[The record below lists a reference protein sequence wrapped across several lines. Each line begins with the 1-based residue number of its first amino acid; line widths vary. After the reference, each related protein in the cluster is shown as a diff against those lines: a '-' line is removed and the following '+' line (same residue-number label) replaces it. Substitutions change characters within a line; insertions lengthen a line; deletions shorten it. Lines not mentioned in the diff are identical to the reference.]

1 MALANK
7 KSEELYNR
15 KIGASAD
22 NKTIDATKE
31 TILQNAFNDK
41 EYINDDTN
49 LLFNA
54 GLVYIVQQM
63 QEDIEELRRFVSN
76 DIDTLTTAQSNAITA
91 NTAKVGITSSQ
102 SNAITANSAK
112 VGITTAQANAIT
124 ANTSKVSQGLNTTNM
139 TMQFDVLNKKG
150 TYTLVITIIDSSGG
164 GKPVIKTGQINLV

>member
-15 KIGASAD
+15 KTGASAD
-22 NKTIDATKE
+22 AKTIDATKE

-41 EYINDDTN
+41 EYINDNTN

-63 QEDIEELRRFVSN
+63 QEDIEELRRYVSN
-76 DIDTLTTAQSNAITA
+76 DIDTLTTAQANAITT
-91 NTAKVGITSSQ
+91 NT
-102 SNAITANSAK
+102 AK

-124 ANTSKVSQGLNTTNM
+124 ANTSKVSQGLNTANH
-139 TMQFDVLNKKG
+139 TMSFDVVNSRG
-150 TYTLVITIIDSSGG
+150 NYSLVITVVDSSGKG
-164 GKPVIKTGQINLV
+164 TVTKRATLTLR